1 MVDTKRFV
9 SSLFDVCITLIYCPL
24 RLLDREIVR
33 ANNYFILFEW

>member
-9 SSLFDVCITLIYCPL
+9 SSLFDARITLIYCPL
-24 RLLDREIVR
+24 GLLDPEIVR